1 MSHEIV
7 KSISVTKENVFLTS
21 ADSSLRP
28 LDFHRWECTSLS
40 EMLKEQGRAAVL
52 AQLGEDI
59 WNGNIRLYQG
69 NKLCKLFL
77 EARSALPRS
86 LHFSNYD
93 SKTAGIYLGK
103 MVAKLEKEPYADL
116 SSIVD
121 EALAIRN
128 DREYILDAA
137 KRTGHNFLDYASEE
151 VQQDRAFA
159 LEVVQAGAGAAWF
172 RYPKQYQDDKDFAL
186 KALRLNGCVYRE
198 LSDELKA
205 DREIILE
212 AFQEREGRQYHE
224 HLPDLIP
231 IEAYCQYDAAAHK
244 LNIDTKF
251 ICDLLDKCPSMHL
264 NREPDLLMNREIV
277 LKWVQVGRFF
287 PYSVTDLPQDYLTDE
302 TIQTA
307 LCKRFEGTDKYEVLL
322 QRFQDAGVVIARA
335 SLDARIKSISA
346 RSAER
351 ETGATVNPEKDVPER

>member
-7 KSISVTKENVFLTS
+7 KSISVTKDKVFLTS

-28 LDFHRWECTSLS
+28 LHFHRWECTSLS
-40 EMLKEQGRAAVL
+40 KVLNEQGREAVL
-52 AQLGEDI
+52 ALLGEDI
-59 WNGNIRLYQG
+59 WNGNLRLYQG

-77 EARSALPRS
+77 EARSELPRK

-93 SKTAGIYLGK
+93 SKTAGMYLGK

-121 EALAIRN
+121 EALTIRN
-128 DREYILDAA
+128 DREYILNAA
-137 KRTGHNFLDYASEE
+137 KRSGHNFLDYASEE
-151 VQQDRAFA
+151 VQKDRAFA
-159 LEVVQAGAGAAWF
+159 LEVLRAGAGAAWF
-172 RYPKQYQDDKDFAL
+172 RYPKQYQNDKAFAL
-186 KALRLNGCVYRE
+186 EALRLNGCVYRE

-205 DREIILE
+205 DREIILA
-212 AFQEREGRQYHE
+212 AFEEREDRKSHE

-231 IEAYCQYDAAAHK
+231 LEAYCQYDAAAHK
-244 LNIDTKF
+244 LNIDTSF
-251 ICDLLDKCPSMHL
+251 ICDLLDRCPSMHL
-264 NREPDLLMNREIV
+264 NRDPALLMNREIV

-287 PYSVTDLPQDYLTDE
+287 PSSVTDLPQDYLMDE
-302 TIQTA
+302 AVQNA

-322 QRFQDAGVVIARA
+322 KRFHDAGVVLARD

-346 RSAER
+346 RAAEQSLDN
-351 ETGATVNPEKDVPER
+351 TADPTKDIPER